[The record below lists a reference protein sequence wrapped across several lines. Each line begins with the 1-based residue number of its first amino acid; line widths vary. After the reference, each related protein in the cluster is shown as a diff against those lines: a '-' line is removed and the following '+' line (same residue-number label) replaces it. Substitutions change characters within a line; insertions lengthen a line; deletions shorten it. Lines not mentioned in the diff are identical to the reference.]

1 MKKRSLQTAAFLCC
15 SLLFCACSAPGTA
28 NPTSAVSSSISE
40 NTSSEAA
47 PMQTPAQ
54 ENSDPAAPAAP
65 IATGFANLSRLNNSI
80 FGSGGQDGFYETY
93 AADNGGVNV
102 VYIDYATANEIY
114 LCSAPNCTHDSDA
127 CTAWLGQS
135 AAALAYSLPDGRLL
149 LHRPDSESTVSTLLL
164 ANADGSDPA
173 ELFCTADVIR
183 ADMADNQWLYIE
195 RYAAEDDAAQ
205 NALYRLPLDGGEPEW
220 LMDLE
225 MGQNTSAGVIGCLGR
240 ELIYYSFD
248 WGDDTVPPEA
258 MNWTAEE
265 WEAWDAGQTGTHKV
279 EAINVDTGARRQLAA
294 WTSRGGSAGYACAV
308 FDGMLYRT
316 PDNAQGDLLVTDIA
330 SGSERTVKIQ
340 WPFALEQARW
350 TELPAMAGG
359 KLLVDVW
366 GPDSNEYR
374 IAVDPATGDAAELTL
389 KMLSN
394 GHLIGIQV
402 LGDSGADLLVCF
414 EIRMMDITDYSPDGT
429 LTPATRGVSQYALIS
444 TEDFLASRPGYR
456 TLQTDHPL
464 TM

>member
-1 MKKRSLQTAAFLCC
+1 MKRPEYARPIPRRAAALAAA
-15 SLLFCACSAPGTA
+15 LALALCACAPG
-28 NPTSAVSSSISE
+28 
-40 NTSSEAA
+40 
-47 PMQTPAQ
+47 QTPAPG
-54 ENSDPAAPAAP
+54 SSPAAGAESPAAAEP
-65 IATGFANLSRLNNSI
+65 AAGELQLLSPGNEQGRYAI
-80 FGSGGQDGFYETY
+80 GYAGSGPQPYSLLCWVDY
-93 AADNGGVNV
+93 AAAAAAV
-102 VYIDYATANEIY
+102 
-114 LCSAPNCTHDSDA
+114 LCSQPNCTHDSDA

-164 ANADGSDPA
+164 ANADGSDPVQ
-173 ELFCTADVIR
+173 LFCTADVIR
-183 ADMADNQWLYIE
+183 ADMADSQWLYIE

-265 WEAWDAGQTGTHKV
+265 WEAWDASQTGTHKV

-294 WTSRGGSAGYACAV
+294 WTSHGGSAGYACAV

-330 SGSERTVKIQ
+330 SGSERTVKIR